1 MQRYQQQTITFQRNQ
16 NGRIKKCS
24 ITRFCSSPAQAALEI
39 YERAYRRNIKV
50 KFIDLMDQFI
60 KP

>member
-1 MQRYQQQTITFQRNQ
+1 MQRYQQRNQ

-50 KFIDLMDQFI
+50 NFIDLMDQFI